1 MNRLGVLHDD
11 NVLALGP
18 LEAQFGYGRC
28 PVLEQACL
36 ELRVRPGLCDNL
48 RAVQGADIL
57 LVGLD
62 EGIHDVRI
70 DETPLHEQLLESLR
84 AELDRNAIG
93 RDVGAHDAS
102 SM

>member
-1 MNRLGVLHDD
+1 M
-11 NVLALGP
+11 LALGP
-18 LEAQFGYGRC
+18 LEAEFGNSRGS
-28 PVLEQACL
+28 VLEEACL
-36 ELRVRPGLCDNL
+36 ELGIRPGLCDNL

-70 DETPLHEQLLESLR
+70 HETSLHEQLLESLS
-84 AELDRNAIG
+84 AEFDRNAIG
-93 RDVGAHDAS
+93 GDVGAHDAS